1 MDNNEL
7 KDFFEEMR
15 NPNANLLLISEN
27 KLKKLENCKIEK
39 EKLEE
44 SLNKMIVLN
53 QNLMNEINNNHI
65 VIKNLSNSIDILSN
79 DIKIV
84 NNDLSILKNENIN
97 NKKEIKD
104 VKDIANTTKIINENI
119 VCILSKAK
127 NELKTIEKE
136 LKDIDHIANDT
147 ILDQHI
153 WKNFKYTLTA
163 GKKKSELKTE
173 IQELK
178 TFIDKIEELPSEWQV
193 IHFDLSCHDDVSRQ
207 IIDNA
212 VDSKNAIV
220 IASNSESYKNCLT
233 VPERLN

>member
-1 MDNNEL
+1 M
-7 KDFFEEMR
+7 KVR
-15 NPNANLLLISEN
+15 NGF
-27 KLKKLENCKIEK
+27 
-39 EKLEE
+39 
-44 SLNKMIVLN
+44 V
-53 QNLMNEINNNHI
+53 
-65 VIKNLSNSIDILSN
+65 SNSSSSSFVVAYKESEKCPYCGRSDPDLRRVLDCAETSN
-79 DIKIV
+79 RSD
-84 NNDLSILKNENIN
+84 D
-97 NKKEIKD
+97 
-104 VKDIANTTKIINENI
+104 TKIINENI

>member
-84 NNDLSILKNENIN
+84 NNELSILKNENIN

-119 VCILSKAK
+119 EKLK
-127 NELKTIEKE
+127 NEIIEILRFSNIRLGINSIPSQNSLLIE
-136 LKDIDHIANDT
+136 LKNKNLISGNHLGYIDSQRDC
-147 ILDQHI
+147 
-153 WKNFKYTLTA
+153 
-163 GKKKSELKTE
+163 KSRFVVNMNVT
-173 IQELK
+173 
-178 TFIDKIEELPSEWQV
+178 
-193 IHFDLSCHDDVSRQ
+193 
-207 IIDNA
+207 
-212 VDSKNAIV
+212 
-220 IASNSESYKNCLT
+220 
-233 VPERLN
+233 